1 MDQNRNEV
9 SIEISNHSS
18 LNKGNKLNPNKSIDQ
33 LKLNNSK
40 IILVIRSPKLFHK
53 ETHFLSHFVGSS
65 PSRGDIF
72 F

>member
-18 LNKGNKLNPNKSIDQ
+18 LNKGNKLNPNKSMDQ

-40 IILVIRSPKLFHK
+40 IILAIRSPKLYQAK
-53 ETHFLSHFVGSS
+53 TQFLSHFNKKK
-65 PSRGDIF
+65 RKEKK
-72 F
+72 